1 MAGPA
6 PEALTD
12 IPPAAREAVSA
23 LTGAPTQ
30 PVRILISG
38 GIGTGKSSVLATMR
52 TALRAAGVAVATR
65 SPRADDDQDAAIV
78 IDDAHLLADEELDKL
93 AERVSDPGSTV
104 VIATEPLIQRPPLR
118 ALATALERQ
127 NPVISLGSLT
137 AQEVSEAAAKAIGGP
152 APTEVVRALMVST
165 AGLPFLLRPAIAAAV
180 SPNGEHVATA
190 IVQAAKFALIERL
203 RRVEEPV
210 LDALLVSSLSQ
221 DLGADDVAAAL
232 RIDTD
237 EAQRTVDR
245 ARASGLIEPSHSQAF
260 LHSVHDGIAQITGA
274 ARHHDIE
281 IALLCSQI
289 ELSTLSSDLALR
301 MAEHGL
307 HDDRLA
313 DALVD
318 LASRNRGQPAKAARL
333 YRAAAEAGAT
343 AVSVR
348 VADALALTGDCTTAG
363 RLTDELLAS
372 ADPAERAAAVRIAAS
387 IAVHDGSV
395 AQAADLFRWL
405 GPYPDAFV
413 SAANAI
419 VSVAAG
425 DSQAARTAL
434 SVQSAG
440 PPTSTARAAHSLAE
454 GLLLSL
460 EQPFPV
466 AVARLGQ
473 SITSEQHQPGVA
485 PDSPAALV
493 TLAALHGGDPV
504 RARSVIGRAVRA
516 GSEDD
521 TFSAHRH
528 RLLLGWVRM
537 QDGQLS
543 SALAD
548 AAAVGDASLHR
559 RDALWAAALNTA
571 IARRSGDGGAV
582 QKHWYAA
589 VEVLAEYSVDLFS
602 LLPLGELW
610 VAAARMRQVDR
621 LQHTLDEAFSLLAS
635 LGRPGVVVC
644 AAALGRRPCRNI
656 GELTG
661 GGRSAR
667 PCPHCRRR
675 PQRVRQGA
683 RGCRPNVAA
692 GTGQSRRRRR
702 GDRRGSVAV
711 AIRTHLRR
719 HPAGRAGRV
728 ADSRREGVG
737 RNVATCPRS
746 QAHDRGR
753 RRASR
758 RVSGRRRSDGRLL
771 AASRRRG
778 CPTANARSPNCCCSA
793 CRTAISAVNCSSR
806 PRPSNIMWPG
816 SAAGSERNPA
826 RKCSRCCGRCWPRR
840 ADPPPNPLTSL
851 DPLIEFPHGA
861 CISTGVSTDPQPHP
875 GQLRFEPIRS

>member
-12 IPPAAREAVSA
+12 VPPAAREAVSA
-23 LTGAPTQ
+23 LTASPTE
-30 PVRILISG
+30 PVRILVSG
-38 GIGTGKSSVLATMR
+38 GIGTGKSSVLAMVR
-52 TALRAAGVAVATR
+52 TALRAADVTVMTR
-65 SPRADDDQDAAIV
+65 APRADDDPGAAIV
-78 IDDAHLLADEELDKL
+78 IDDAHLLTDEELDVL
-93 AERVSDPGSTV
+93 AERVSGPGSTV
-104 VIATEPLIQRPPLR
+104 VIATEPLTQRPSLR

-127 NPVISLGSLT
+127 DPVIALGSLT
-137 AQEVSEAAAKAIGGP
+137 AQEVGEAAAAAIGAPPP
-152 APTEVVRALMVST
+152 AELVRALLVST

-180 SPNGEHVATA
+180 SPNGEAGANA

-210 LDALLVSSLSQ
+210 LDTLLVSSLSPE
-221 DLGADDVAAAL
+221 LGSDDVAAAL
-232 RIDTD
+232 RLSAE
-237 EAQRTVDR
+237 EAQTMVDR

-260 LHSVHDGIAQITGA
+260 LRSVHGGIAQIAGA

-289 ELSTLSSDLALR
+289 ELSTLTSDLALS

-318 LASRNRGQPAKAARL
+318 LASRSRGQPARAARL

-348 VADALALTGDCTTAG
+348 LADALALTADCTTAG

-372 ADPAERAAAVRIAAS
+372 DDAAERAAAVRIAAS
-387 IAVHDGSV
+387 IAVHDGSA

-413 SAANAI
+413 SAASAI

-425 DSQAARTAL
+425 DVHAARTAL
-434 SVQSAG
+434 SAETAG
-440 PPTSTARAAHSLAE
+440 PPTSTARAAQSLAE

-460 EQPFPV
+460 DQPFPV

-485 PDSPAALV
+485 PDSPSALV

-521 TFSAHRH
+521 AFSVHRH

-537 QDGQLS
+537 QDGQLG
-543 SALAD
+543 SAVAD
-548 AAAVGDASLHR
+548 AASVGDASLHR
-559 RDALWAAALNTA
+559 RDRLWAAALNTA

-589 VEVLAEYSVDLFS
+589 MEVLAEYSVDLFS

-621 LQHTLDEAFSLLAS
+621 LQHTLDEAFTLLAS
-635 LGRPGVVVC
+635 LGDPVLWSVPLHWAGVHAGILTNSPEAVAPHGHALTAAAGQSAFAKALSGAGRTWLRVLANHVDADEVTAAARSLSRFGLTWDATRLAGQAALQTPDGRASGAMLQLARDLKLTTADRRC
-644 AAALGRRPCRNI
+644 AA
-656 GELTG
+656 
-661 GGRSAR
+661 
-667 PCPHCRRR
+667 
-675 PQRVRQGA
+675 
-683 RGCRPNVAA
+683 CRPAPAAADRTGPARQQSSRLSDREREVAELLLL
-692 GTGQSRRRRR
+692 GMPYRDIGSQLFISRQ
-702 GDRRGSVAV
+702 D
-711 AIRTHLRR
+711 
-719 HPAGRAGRV
+719 
-728 ADSRREGVG
+728 
-737 RNVATCPRS
+737 
-746 QAHDRGR
+746 

-758 RVSGRRRSDGRLL
+758 GTN
-771 AASRRRG
+771 
-778 CPTANARSPNCCCSA
+778 PPQARSGVPLGDA
-793 CRTAISAVNCSSR
+793 LD
-806 PRPSNIMWPG
+806 
-816 SAAGSERNPA
+816 AAGAAGHAE
-826 RKCSRCCGRCWPRR
+826 
-840 ADPPPNPLTSL
+840 LTQQI
-851 DPLIEFPHGA
+851 P
-861 CISTGVSTDPQPHP
+861 
-875 GQLRFEPIRS
+875 